1 MCLFT
6 VVERNPYKTPRAA
19 PPTPAAARSTILS
32 LQSFQT
38 INGLEPERVG
48 FVDRSFF
55 FISLLSLKTHRNLRV
70 FRAVSSGHQTS
81 CLSQPSVH
89 TCCCTRASLRDSR
102 VRFESNRHAEPRCL
116 FAAPTKTTDTDR
128 GYIYIFFFYL
138 RRLDGSGGLTLAV
151 CRPTHES
158 AQGNIVERNRETDRK
173 KPRQMAESGAG
184 CYPERTEDRSRG

>member
-1 MCLFT
+1 VFT

-55 FISLLSLKTHRNLRV
+55 LFLSFSQTASKPSRFSCRFLR
-70 FRAVSSGHQTS
+70 ASNE
-81 CLSQPSVH
+81 LSQP
-89 TCCCTRASLRDSR
+89 TERAYVLLYSR
-102 VRFESNRHAEPRCL
+102 FASRFESPIRVEPTRRTPLFVRGSSKTNRHRQ
-116 FAAPTKTTDTDR
+116 
-128 GYIYIFFFYL
+128 GIHIYIFFYL